1 MCNFIAIREY
11 VLKKPIKKAKFYC
24 ENCGHEVPENAK
36 VCRHC
41 GKFFISIRCPKC
53 GKVGDANT
61 FKDGCP
67 NCGYN
72 MKNDSALAKILQ
84 ESNSAPKLHSSDGDS
99 DSRDFSLPIWVYIVA
114 GALLII
120 SAFAVFS
127 CIR

>member
-1 MCNFIAIREY
+1 MKN
-11 VLKKPIKKAKFYC
+11 PTKKAKFYC

-61 FKDGCP
+61 FKNGCP

-72 MKNDSALAKILQ
+72 MKDNSALKEILKA
-84 ESNSAPKLHSSDGDS
+84 SNSAPKSKELSDEQLRES
-99 DSRDFSLPIWVYIVA
+99 SLPIWVYVVA
-114 GALLII
+114 GVILII
-120 SAFAVFS
+120 TGCAVFS